1 MAVATPQQMQVASD
15 HDMIV
20 LRQAVRQA
28 ARAAGLGAAQQA
40 RFTAAISEVARAMI
54 SDAGESVFTI
64 RTSEPPARSALEVV
78 CAVTGSPPVDAGALY
93 LSPNVAGARALV
105 DDAQLDPHDPRPQLM
120 LRMWLER

>member
-1 MAVATPQQMQVASD
+1 MLAAAQQQMQVASD

-40 RFTAAISEVARAMI
+40 RFTAAISEVARAML

-64 RTSEPPARSALEVV
+64 RTSEPPARRALEVI
-78 CAVTGSPPVDAGALY
+78 CSVTGRHKVDAGSLY
-93 LSPNVAGARALV
+93 VSPNVTGARALV
-105 DDAQLDPHDPRPQLM
+105 DDAQLDPQEPCPQLM
-120 LRMWLER
+120 LRMWIGR